1 MATSNQSDFWDDV
14 TQTAQKATENVKQAG
29 QRAYDTIDNA
39 TGGAVSRAVDTVKQ
53 AGQRAYNTVNDA
65 TGGRLDKAVGAAQEF
80 FENPDPF
87 INPYHNNSG
96 RFMRDVENAQAQ
108 RDNDDNTYTDRF
120 GRKVPFEEGKY
131 YRSGDNYFLWQDG
144 KRVPADPNQRDNFRR
159 QRDTEIDL
167 ENLDMNAERYN
178 AEVAERDKHD
188 KALKDIDN
196 KYFKVRDNGD
206 GTNDIIIND
215 EDYEKRR
222 YEQKRADRIYK
233 SKQDS
238 IRDRYNNPDDDITPY
253 DEDFLKNP
261 DFDRI
266 TNPILYTYKGRDG
279 RYHSYEEGKTYR
291 DADGNTFIWQNNRPV
306 LKDQDITVNIDK
318 AQRARYKKAQG
329 SNTKTAGFVRYKI
342 LDNQEREGH
351 VYGEKLK
358 GGQTRLYRI
367 SGGERVYLDPDEY
380 NRYGVEFQ
388 PK

>member
-1 MATSNQSDFWDDV
+1 MNEDNNNYVQEVSDQFAGAYRNNLSSPEGVSEAYNRVSATGRPTTTQAHRTVTDRSGRTVSDKTVTTQPAALSDAADYLQAGYEHFVDRLPTARDVVDAIDRGIEHV
-14 TQTAQKATENVKQAG
+14 TQ
-29 QRAYDTIDNA
+29 
-39 TGGAVSRAVDTVKQ
+39 AVSP
-53 AGQRAYNTVNDA
+53 
-65 TGGRLDKAVGAAQEF
+65 DKTPG
-80 FENPDPF
+80 
-87 INPYHNNSG
+87 
-96 RFMRDVENAQAQ
+96 
-108 RDNDDNTYTDRF
+108 NTYTDRF
-120 GRKVPFEEGKY
+120 GRQVPFEEGKY
-131 YRSGDNYFLWQDG
+131 YRSGNNYFLWQDG

-291 DADGNTFIWQNNRPV
+291 DADGNTFIWQNSRPR
-306 LKDQDITVNIDK
+306 LLPKKGITSEISE
-318 AQRARYKKAQG
+318 AQTSRYNKQKK
-329 SNTKTAGFVRYKI
+329 R
-342 LDNQEREGH
+342 
-351 VYGEKLK
+351 
-358 GGQTRLYRI
+358 
-367 SGGERVYLDPDEY
+367 
-380 NRYGVEFQ
+380 
-388 PK
+388 